1 MGRSKYWKTKIWI
14 GFEFLW
20 VQRSA
25 RRMSNFLSSPNF
37 FILLTP
43 FTPIKRFFTHSTL
56 LGGILPCEIRSFW
69 HPGSFWNFSGTEVR
83 AVFVRRIFQKNL
95 IFLLLRPGWDSQQW
109 YLYLCVSVFLYLCI
123 SCLSVCIL
131 CICIRIW
138 GVFVYFQHFLLPAL
152 LFASPSSICRQSLP
166 QCAETQP
173 LPL

>member
-1 MGRSKYWKTKIWI
+1 MKKRGGQKIEKCAFKLGLNFW
-14 GFEFLW
+14 W

-25 RRMSNFLSSPNF
+25 RRMRNNLSSPNF

-69 HPGSFWNFSGTEVR
+69 HPGTFRNFSGTEVR

-95 IFLLLRPGWDSQQW
+95 IFPLLRSGWDCQQW

-131 CICIRIW
+131 CIRIRIW

-152 LFASPSSICRQSLP
+152 LSSSPAGICR
-166 QCAETQP
+166 
-173 LPL
+173 